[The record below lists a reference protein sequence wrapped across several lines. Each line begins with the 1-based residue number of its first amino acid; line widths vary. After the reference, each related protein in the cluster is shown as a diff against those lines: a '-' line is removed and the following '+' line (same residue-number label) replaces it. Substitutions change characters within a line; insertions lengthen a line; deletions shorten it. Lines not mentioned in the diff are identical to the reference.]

1 MANKL
6 IAVALVA
13 LLITYTIIPALAV
26 PDPVGYQPTFFDYSY
41 FPIMPD
47 DYYIKP
53 YKLIL
58 YEKRTGYYHLFMS
71 DNKFYHLNV
80 HNMLINYDNSLYYKH
95 YTFKPDLYAS
105 GWQKMSDK
113 REFRLAPFSET
124 DLEFNYLFYYTN
136 HNINN
141 RSSPNTILFYRND
154 IDFINVT
161 LALCDLRYRI
171 KMNLQTLVPIG
182 ILLFS
187 SFVGLYM
194 IRKWFYP
201 MSHFSK
207 KIRRKKHY
215 KFMNHKRKV
224 WKK

>member
-1 MANKL
+1 MAYKL
-6 IAVALVA
+6 FAI
-13 LLITYTIIPALAV
+13 ALALIIMISLV
-26 PDPVGYQPTFFDYSY
+26 LPVSAVEPVGYQPKFTDYSF
-41 FPIMPD
+41 FPLMPD

-58 YEKRTGYYHLFMS
+58 YEKSTGYYHLFIS
-71 DNKFYHLNV
+71 NNEFYHLNV
-80 HNMLINYDNSLYYKH
+80 HNKLINYDNTLYYQH
-95 YTFKPDLYAS
+95 YIFEPDLYND
-105 GWQKMSDK
+105 GWKKMSDK
-113 REFRLAPFSET
+113 RDFRLAPFSET
-124 DLEFNYLFYYTN
+124 DLELNYLFYYTN
-136 HNINN
+136 HNIKN

-171 KMNLQTLVPIG
+171 KMSLQTFVPIG
-182 ILLFS
+182 ILLFT
-187 SFVGLYM
+187 SFVCLYM

-201 MSHFSK
+201 ISHSGK
-207 KIRRKKHY
+207 KIRRKKYY